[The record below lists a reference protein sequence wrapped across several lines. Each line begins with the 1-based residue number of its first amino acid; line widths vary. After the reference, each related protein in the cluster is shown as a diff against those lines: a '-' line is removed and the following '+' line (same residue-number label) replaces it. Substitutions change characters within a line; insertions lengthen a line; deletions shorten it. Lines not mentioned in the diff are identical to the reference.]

1 MESKILM
8 QKQIK
13 NKRFYI
19 LSVLFILAIIYLI
32 ELITLNLNKNSNFIR
47 VLEENIREKKV
58 NYNCI
63 EFDGPY
69 LFNLFGLKNVNKSK
83 IFPDNQN
90 IEFQFCDN
98 VENEQ
103 SSCIYKNGEKKYRLS
118 GDINGEQN
126 NNNKIKVDNQDNNQ
140 TVYLYLAE
148 GDNCKSDQSK
158 KYRIDIT
165 LICSKGIDFQMKSQT
180 FDPENNCELSF
191 EALTESACRDEKYK
205 SFLDIE
211 GSRIIIG
218 IVAILLGFA
227 MGILGY
233 KEIRIGLL
241 LVCILGTCGLGY
253 LIMNMFNVVNRDV
266 VFIIVESLLVI
277 CGIVI
282 FIFLKKKEKKVYAK
296 IYMIIVGGV
305 CCFFLSYVIYQ
316 LFFTLINTKYQGVI
330 QIVVPIIGTCIG
342 VLLGI
347 FVPKY
352 TCIFGSS
359 IIGAYCITRG
369 LSYFLQNQIEY
380 IAEYKIYEF
389 AVNHN
394 FERIKEKILGPF
406 LIYPAIFVVFIIIFI
421 IVQIKLNPNWLE
433 GSYKDLDK
441 NFEETKDLSKLKFVV
456 NLDDNENSG
465 EGETKE

>member
-1 MESKILM
+1 MESKLI
-8 QKQIK
+8 QKHIK

-19 LSVLFILAIIYLI
+19 LSVFFILAFIYLI
-32 ELITLNLNKNSNFIR
+32 ESITLNLRKNSKFIR
-47 VLEENIREKKV
+47 ALEENIRETNV
-58 NYNCI
+58 NHNCI

-69 LFNLFGLKNVNKSK
+69 MFNLFALKTLKKENIS
-83 IFPDNQN
+83 FDNPN

-98 VENEQ
+98 IENEK
-103 SSCIYKNGEKKYRLS
+103 SSCIYKNGENKYRLS
-118 GDINGEQN
+118 GDINGEEN
-126 NNNKIKVDNQDNNQ
+126 NNNKIKVDNKEKNQ

-148 GDNCKSDQSK
+148 GDKCKSDSSK

-165 LICSKGIDFQMKSQT
+165 LICNNGTDFQMMNQT

-191 EALTESACRDEKYK
+191 EAVTKYACRNSKYET
-205 SFLDIE
+205 FLDIE
-211 GSRIIIG
+211 GLRIIIG

-241 LVCILGTCGLGY
+241 LVCILGTGGLGY
-253 LIMNMFNVVNRDV
+253 LIMNMFGLVNNDV
-266 VFIIVESLLVI
+266 VFIIVESLSII
-277 CGIVI
+277 CGIII
-282 FIFLKKKEKKVYAK
+282 FIFLKKKEKKVYSK
-296 IYMIIVGGV
+296 VYMIIVGGV
-305 CCFFLSYVIYQ
+305 CCFFLSYIIYQ
-316 LFFTLINTKYQGVI
+316 LCFTLIHTQNQGVI
-330 QIVVPIIGTCIG
+330 QIVVPIIGACIG
-342 VLLGI
+342 VVLGI

-369 LSYFLQNQIEY
+369 LSFLLQNQVEY

-394 FERIKEKILGPF
+394 FERIKEKIVGPF
-406 LIYPAIFVVFIIIFI
+406 LIYPAIFIVFIIIFI
-421 IVQIKLNPNWLE
+421 IVQIKLNPKWLE
-433 GSYKDLDK
+433 GSYKDLDE
-441 NFEETKDLSKLKFVV
+441 NFEETKDLSKMKFVV

-465 EGETKE
+465 EGETKEK